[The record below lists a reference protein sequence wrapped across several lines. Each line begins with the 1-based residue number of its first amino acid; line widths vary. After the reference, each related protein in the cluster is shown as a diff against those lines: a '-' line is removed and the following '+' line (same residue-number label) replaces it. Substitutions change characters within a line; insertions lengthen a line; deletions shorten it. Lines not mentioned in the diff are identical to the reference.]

1 VIGTVIGV
9 AVAAAFLVWTLPER
23 VRASG
28 TLDECSNYEWPV
40 VIIDGGEDYYLPV
53 ISWPEGFRYD
63 DKADVLRDSAD
74 VVVLRRGDR
83 VTLSGS
89 VVDVHGDPSPC
100 YYTRGIRLYSI
111 ASEPGG

>member
-23 VRASG
+23 VHGSG
-28 TLDECSNYEWPV
+28 SLDECTNYRWPV
-40 VIIDGGEDYYLPV
+40 VMLDGGTDFYLPV
-53 ISWPEGFRYD
+53 ISWPAGLSYD
-63 DKADVLRDSAD
+63 DENEVVRDSAD

-83 VTLSGS
+83 VTLNGS
-89 VVDVHGDPSPC
+89 IVDVHGDPSPC
-100 YYTRGIRLYSI
+100 YYTRGITLYSI